1 MSTLQD
7 FLNANPVD
15 NLTEEVLIS
24 DRFKGADGVL
34 FKFRIK
40 AMTSSAFE
48 NVRKKSMV
56 VRKGGKVELDLEKFN
71 SSIVIEHTL
80 DPDFKDAKSLE
91 KSGCVNPE
99 NYLSKVLLSGEI
111 AELSERIQN
120 LSGFNKKME
129 DLVEGAKN

>member
-24 DRFKGADGVL
+24 DRFKSADGKL
-34 FKFRIK
+34 YTFKIK

-48 NVRKKSMV
+48 SVRKKSMV
-56 VRKGGKVELDLEKFN
+56 VRKGGKVELDMEKFN
-71 SSIVIEHTL
+71 NSIVIGHTL
-80 DPDFKDAKSLE
+80 EPDFKDAKSLE
-91 KSGCVNPE
+91 KSGCLNPE
-99 NYLSKVLLSGEI
+99 DYMNKVLLSGEI

-129 DLVEGAKN
+129 DLVEEAKN